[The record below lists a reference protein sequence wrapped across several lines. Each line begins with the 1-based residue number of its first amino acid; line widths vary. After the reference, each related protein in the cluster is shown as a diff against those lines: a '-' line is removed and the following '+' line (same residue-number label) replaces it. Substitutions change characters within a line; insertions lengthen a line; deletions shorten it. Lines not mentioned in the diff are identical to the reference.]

1 MSFHIGLRTKVKRKR
16 HEMSSVSGLK
26 DKREVNETRNVL
38 SYRAKDKR
46 KEKETRNV
54 LSVGVKGQK
63 RSERNAKCP
72 FI

>member
-1 MSFHIGLRTKVKRKR
+1 
-16 HEMSSVSGLK
+16 MSSVSGLK
-26 DKREVNETRNVL
+26 DKREENETRNVL

-46 KEKETRNV
+46 EENETRNV
-54 LSVGVKGQK
+54 LSVGGKGQK